1 MVTLDKED
9 VIRVWS
15 NDGQLLHEARF
26 GNFGSMKHIDF
37 YDRGRGILFASDH
50 RVLLIRRDLSISC
63 DMDSVDRRFGQRI
76 YIQKTGDRAL
86 SVNPDLTAILDLGP
100 ASVDHRER
108 VLTRWKHLQD
118 SEAIEPLEEF
128 VRTES
133 PWAWFPDVQSVV
145 ELGNQKLIAL
155 VITRQSLEKHLT
167 FLREWPRTPASSSGL
182 ARNALLLA
190 RKGGERSV
198 LEQIWAALEDVS
210 HIGKICEEVV
220 DEILHVVTRRGD
232 LLEHAEVLEKPYVTT
247 RGQAETLSRSV
258 AAVVRKTCG
267 LDEAEPEIAY
277 RFLSRLPDADRESQ
291 LAVMNRAL
299 VKEKEKR
306 LAGVDSMSDDEL
318 ESMLMASYEHAQE
331 DFDASRLAGL
341 KTEIGTMVQAT
352 ARTIEAA
359 RGELDLET
367 IADLEEAIAAA
378 EAAAKTDDLAAVQR
392 TRDELE
398 RATLPLAAVLMDSV
412 AKKALSGKSLD
423 DV

>member
-108 VLTRWKHLQD
+108 VLTRLKHLQD

-318 ESMLMASYEHAQE
+318 EKVARSTYADLIAAQ
-331 DFDASRLAGL
+331 DRRDLARFAVLYLVLTGNEKLNTTSTVFQVLQDKIL
-341 KTEIGTMVQAT
+341 KLLFNEAKENSVSSPSVDVQAM
-352 ARTIEAA
+352 AREW
-359 RGELDLET
+359 RSLG
-367 IADLEEAIAAA
+367 
-378 EAAAKTDDLAAVQR
+378 
-392 TRDELE
+392 
-398 RATLPLAAVLMDSV
+398 S
-412 AKKALSGKSLD
+412 SGGRLCE
-423 DV
+423 VP